1 MPPWLGNELQV
12 TAEKQEQPAAVP
24 ALDARL
30 LAGRLPM
37 CAAARW
43 WQILGATTANLP
55 CTWRAQAPRAAWWR
69 RIYAPHRWRVRAR
82 LWKSTG
88 AGRQ

>member
-12 TAEKQEQPAAVP
+12 TAEKQEQLPPVP

-30 LAGRLPM
+30 LA
-37 CAAARW
+37 AAAYVRR
-43 WQILGATTANLP
+43 GALVADIG
-55 CTWRAQAPRAAWWR
+55 RAAWWR